1 MKTPQEPE
9 TTPLLRAPKPQGA
22 ASQAAPPGG
31 LGGYPSNW
39 QIPRQSLAKR
49 LISFPA
55 LLGGLLVAGLFVPLR
70 EFDVD
75 PDLWWH
81 IKVGQNILT
90 THHFPTV
97 DANSFTVHGTP
108 WMAYEWL
115 GDVLLGAAH
124 RAGGLRGLLALD
136 VVLGAAILIALYAFV
151 SLRTRNSK
159 AAFAACALLLP
170 LVFVSLTLRP
180 QMLGYCFLILTLIV
194 LERFRQGRSA
204 TLWLAPPLLLVWV
217 NTHGSFVVG
226 LFAFGVYGISGL
238 FKLRWGG
245 LESTPWTPAQR
256 LRLGSAFLLSL
267 SVLAITP
274 YGVRLA
280 GYPIDMAFFQPMNV
294 AHIQE
299 WEPMPFNQP
308 FGQYFLALLAAFLL
322 AQVVLR
328 PTWQLAELT
337 LFLAGLLAAC
347 LHTRFLL
354 VFVPFS
360 APLFGTILSRWV
372 PPYQPGKDKY
382 ALNALLM
389 AAIVAGIIRFF
400 PSREQL
406 ERHVARHSPVEAVQY
421 ILRHPPPQPMYNNY
435 EFGGY
440 LIFALDG
447 RNKVFVDG
455 RTDIYERAGVLA
467 DYASIAGVSPNS
479 LPLLRA
485 YNVQSCLLEHGEALA
500 TLLAASSQWQKIYA
514 DGLSVLFVRSQTGKW
529 NLETGK
535 LKTENRKPKIES
547 GMSNVE

>member
-1 MKTPQEPE
+1 MKTPQQPE
-9 TTPLLRAPKPQGA
+9 TTPWLRAPKPEGA
-22 ASQAAPPGG
+22 ASQAEPAGDQGG
-31 LGGYPSNW
+31 HPSDL

-55 LLGGLLVAGLFVPLR
+55 LLGCLLVAGLFVPLR
-70 EFDVD
+70 EFEVD

-81 IKVGQNILT
+81 IKVGQDILA

-97 DANSFTVHGTP
+97 DAYSFTAHGTP

-115 GDVLLGAAH
+115 GDVLFGAVH
-124 RAGGLRGLLALD
+124 RAGGLRGLLGLD
-136 VVLGAAILIALYAFV
+136 LVLGAAILIALYAFV
-151 SLRTRNSK
+151 WLRTRNSK

-170 LVFVSLTLRP
+170 LVFVSLSLRP
-180 QMLGYCFLILTLIV
+180 QMLGYCLLILTLII

-204 TLWLAPPLLLVWV
+204 TLWLAPPLFLVWV
-217 NTHGSFVVG
+217 NTHGSFAVG
-226 LFAFGVYGISGL
+226 LFAFGVYGTSGL

-245 LESTPWTPAQR
+245 LESTPWTPPQR
-256 LRLGSAFLLSL
+256 LRLGTAFLIILSL
-267 SVLAITP
+267 LAVTP

-280 GYPIDMAFFQPMNV
+280 GYPIDMAFFQPFNV

-322 AQVVLR
+322 AQIVLR

-400 PSREQL
+400 PSRGQL
-406 ERHVARHSPVEAVQY
+406 ESHVARYSPVEAVQY
-421 ILRHPPPQPMYNNY
+421 ILRNPPPQPMYNNY

-485 YNVQSCLLEHGEALA
+485 YNVQSCLLRHGEALA
-500 TLLAASSQWQKIYA
+500 TLLAASSQWQKVYA
-514 DGLSVLFVRSQTGKW
+514 DDLSVLFVRSQT
-529 NLETGK
+529 
-535 LKTENRKPKIES
+535 RK
-547 GMSNVE
+547 

>member
-1 MKTPQEPE
+1 MGRRMKTPEE
-9 TTPLLRAPKPQGA
+9 AKTPPLSRTPKPEGA
-22 ASQAAPPGG
+22 ASEAAPPGD
-31 LGGYPSNW
+31 LGDQTSDL
-39 QIPRQSLAKR
+39 QMPRQSLLIR

-55 LLGGLLVAGLFVPLR
+55 LLGGLLVGGLFVPLR

-81 IKVGQNILT
+81 IKVGQDILA
-90 THHFPTV
+90 THHFPTLE
-97 DANSFTVHGTP
+97 AYSFTAHGTP

-136 VVLGAAILIALYAFV
+136 LVLGAAILIALYAFV
-151 SLRTRNSK
+151 SLRTHNSK
-159 AAFAACALLLP
+159 AAFVACALLLP

-180 QMLGYCFLILTLIV
+180 QMLGYCFLILTLIII
-194 LERFRQGRSA
+194 ERFRQGRSA
-204 TLWLAPPLLLVWV
+204 TLWLAPPLFLVWV
-217 NTHGSFVVG
+217 NTHGSFAVG
-226 LFAFGVYGISGL
+226 LFAFSVYGISGL

-245 LESTPWTPAQR
+245 LESTPWTPSQR
-256 LRLGSAFLLSL
+256 LRLGTAFLISLSL
-267 SVLAITP
+267 LAITP

-280 GYPIDMAFFQPMNV
+280 GYPIDMAFFQPINV

-308 FGQYFLALLAAFLL
+308 FGQYFLALLATFLL
-322 AQVVLR
+322 AQIVLR
-328 PTWQLAELT
+328 PAWQLAELT

-360 APLFGTILSRWV
+360 APLFATILNRWV

-382 ALNALLM
+382 ALNALLL
-389 AAIVAGIIRFF
+389 AAIVAGIIRFS

-406 ERHVARHSPVEAVQY
+406 ESHVARHSPVEAVQY

-435 EFGGY
+435 GFGGY

-514 DGLSVLFVRSQTGKW
+514 DGLSVLFVRSQTGK
-529 NLETGK
+529 
-535 LKTENRKPKIES
+535 
-547 GMSNVE
+547 